1 VLLATLS
8 AGLAF
13 ASSASAG
20 RFVVQQGAKRGLA
33 LSSPDSSPCFPPDG
47 CSIDNRGLGAKGAVH
62 EGEVGCPQFDYHGTL
77 LGRPDPDPGACGW
90 GSIFPVNGNPGPIGT
105 TAFAI
110 THETLA
116 LRSHSLD
123 AAKRDTKKAIA
134 DLDNMSQFTLDA
146 TEQSEVADARALDV
160 VAKRLFAKAAH
171 RDGAAKRRTVRK
183 AKSKLKQA
191 LVTKRELFD
200 RVSD

>member
-1 VLLATLS
+1 LAVLT
-8 AGLAF
+8 AGLTF

-20 RFVVQQGAKRGLA
+20 RFVVQQGSKRGLA

-47 CSIDNRGLGAKGAVH
+47 CSIDNRALGAKGAVH
-62 EGEVGCPQFDYHGTL
+62 EGEAGCPQFDYHGTL
-77 LGRPDPDPGACGW
+77 LGRPDPDPSACGW
-90 GSIFPVNGNPGPIGT
+90 GSIFPISGNPGPIGT
-105 TAFAI
+105 AAFAI

-116 LRSHSLD
+116 LRSHSLA
-123 AAKRDTKKAIA
+123 AAKRNTKRAIT

-146 TEQSEVADARALDV
+146 TEESEVADARALDV
-160 VAKRLFAKAAH
+160 AAKRLFATASGQ
-171 RDGAAKRRTVRK
+171 DGAAKRRTARR

-200 RVSD
+200 RLSD